1 MELTQ
6 TYDGGWRP
14 ARGSYEE
21 AVLSWQEQIERAR
34 ERQQEAELAA
44 PDTLPRREATT
55 SAVIVV
61 G

>member
-34 ERQQEAELAA
+34 ERQQDDKLAA
-44 PDTLPRREATT
+44 PDPQPRRGAATST
-55 SAVIVV
+55 VSVA

>member
-1 MELTQ
+1 MQLTQ

-34 ERQQEAELAA
+34 ERQQEGELAA
-44 PDTLPRREATT
+44 PDPLPRPGAATST
-55 SAVIVV
+55 VSVA